1 MLHVNGGEGEM
12 SYANNSLLSR
22 KVLSST
28 WLIAKEAISKFC
40 HQSNFPTTTFTMAEL
55 GCSCG
60 PNALL
65 IASNLVERV
74 EEIRKRLQ
82 KNALEYQILLNDL
95 HGNDFNAI
103 FRSLPSFLEELKTKI
118 GAHDSDFGPC
128 FFNGVP
134 GSFYFRLF
142 PTNSVHFFHSTYTL
156 HWLSRVPEGIENKN
170 KGKIF
175 ISSTSPKSVVEAYYK
190 QFQMDFSM
198 FLKCRAE
205 ELVIDGHMILTMLG
219 RTSEEPWSKECTSF
233 WEFLSLALNTMVA
246 EGLVEE
252 EKVDLFNIPNYM
264 PSWKEVEAEVLEE
277 GRFGISHLQVSKIDW
292 DFSDD
297 AETKYD
303 FAKCVRSVIE
313 SLLISHFGEAIIDEL
328 FRRYKKIIVEK
339 RSEERLQIT
348 NLTISLIKIK

>member
-1 MLHVNGGEGEM
+1 MNF
-12 SYANNSLLSR
+12 SLVIKTSGLEQR

-156 HWLSRVPEGIENKN
+156 HWLSRVSFCLSLFFLLSIYQYCFFINYTHLRPWPQLPLLMIILEN
-170 KGKIF
+170 IF
-175 ISSTSPKSVVEAYYK
+175 TTHY
-190 QFQMDFSM
+190 
-198 FLKCRAE
+198 
-205 ELVIDGHMILTMLG
+205 MLG
-219 RTSEEPWSKECTSF
+219 TFQVAMHVTKSLVCTF
-233 WEFLSLALNTMVA
+233 QKLDF
-246 EGLVEE
+246 
-252 EKVDLFNIPNYM
+252 K
-264 PSWKEVEAEVLEE
+264 
-277 GRFGISHLQVSKIDW
+277 ISRD
-292 DFSDD
+292 
-297 AETKYD
+297 
-303 FAKCVRSVIE
+303 
-313 SLLISHFGEAIIDEL
+313 
-328 FRRYKKIIVEK
+328 
-339 RSEERLQIT
+339 
-348 NLTISLIKIK
+348 

>member
-1 MLHVNGGEGEM
+1 MKMLHVNGGEGDM
-12 SYANNSLLSR
+12 SYANNSLLQR
-22 KVLSST
+22 NVLSST

-40 HQSNFPTTTFTMAEL
+40 HQSNFPITTFTMAEL

-65 IASNLVERV
+65 IASKLVEQV

-82 KNALEYQILLNDL
+82 KKTLEYQILLNDL
-95 HGNDFNAI
+95 HGNDFNTI
-103 FRSLPSFLEELKTKI
+103 FRFLPSFLQELKTKI
-118 GAHDSDFGPC
+118 GGHDSDFGPC

-134 GSFYFRLF
+134 GSFYLRLF

-156 HWLSRVPEGIENKN
+156 HWLSQVPEGIGNKN

-175 ISSTSPKSVVEAYYK
+175 MSSTSPKSVVEAYYK

-205 ELVIDGHMILTMLG
+205 ELVIGGHMILTMLG

-252 EKVDLFNIPNYM
+252 EKVNLFNIPNYM
-264 PSWKEVEAEVLEE
+264 PSP
-277 GRFGISHLQVSKIDW
+277 
-292 DFSDD
+292 
-297 AETKYD
+297 
-303 FAKCVRSVIE
+303 
-313 SLLISHFGEAIIDEL
+313 
-328 FRRYKKIIVEK
+328 KK
-339 RSEERLQIT
+339 
-348 NLTISLIKIK
+348 